1 LILRGLEPMGDNAMP
16 VTQQLSEALAVDL
29 ARECLY
35 RFLAAALVAPPSES
49 FGLVLDPEDQR
60 LAGAAADLLRAEA
73 STEPVALGFGELPAD
88 ALTLRPLLAEL
99 HQPREQ
105 LAAEYDRVFGLVLCR
120 ECPPYETEYHPSSES
135 FFCSQQMADVAGFYG
150 AFGLATA
157 QAVPERPDYL
167 GLELEFMAFLLLK
180 KRLAL
185 ASAEHNPDAAEQARV
200 CDAAQRDFFR
210 DHLAWWV
217 PSFATGLRRKAGG
230 GFYAALGTV
239 LAALLPVERGR
250 LGVEPPRLP
259 LQVAVIE
266 RPEEQA
272 ACAGCSA

>member
-1 LILRGLEPMGDNAMP
+1 MP
-16 VTQQLSEALAVDL
+16 TTQQVSEELALDL

-35 RFLAAALVAPPSES
+35 RFLAAALGPPSSES
-49 FGLVLDPEDQR
+49 FGLVRDPEAQG
-60 LAGAAADLLRAEA
+60 LARAAADLLRAEA
-73 STEPVALGFGELPAD
+73 STQPLDLGFGEFPVD
-88 ALTLRPLLAEL
+88 ALTLAPLLAEL
-99 HQPREQ
+99 HRSEEE
-105 LAAEYDRVFGLVLCR
+105 LAAEYQRVFGLVLCR
-120 ECPPYETEYHPSSES
+120 ECPPYETEYYPNSEP
-135 FFCSQQMADVAGFYG
+135 FFCSQQMADVAGFYA

-157 QAVPERPDYL
+157 QARPERPDYL
-167 GLELEFMAFLLLK
+167 GLELEFMAFLHLK

-185 ASAEHNPDAAEQARV
+185 GSADPNPAAVEQAQV
-200 CDAAQRDFFR
+200 CDEAQRNFFR

-230 GFYAALGTV
+230 GFYAALGEV

-250 LGVEPPRLP
+250 LGALPPRLP
-259 LQVAVIE
+259 LQAAVLE